1 MLKFVL
7 DLAEDL
13 MPDWTWKERI
23 AASAA
28 MWAAIILLIW
38 CMA

>member
-1 MLKFVL
+1 MLRFVL

-23 AASAA
+23 AASVAV
-28 MWAAIILLIW
+28 WAAIVLLFI
-38 CMA
+38 CLT